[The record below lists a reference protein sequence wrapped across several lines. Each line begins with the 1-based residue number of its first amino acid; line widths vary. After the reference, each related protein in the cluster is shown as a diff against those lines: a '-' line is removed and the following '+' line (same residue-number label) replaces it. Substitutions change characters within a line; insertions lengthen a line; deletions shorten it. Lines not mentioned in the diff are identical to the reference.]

1 MQWEARGF
9 IFAGAATGDC
19 PTTCGDVAMP
29 FPFSIG
35 AGCCRSLGFDLT
47 CHWSSDPPRQLLGD
61 AAAFQVLNVRRR
73 WHSARAGTAPP
84 LWPML
89 TRTAQTRS
97 AGPSPPCADDVL
109 AAAADALGRALAS
122 LHGRRARRRRLDFT
136 VGMGEGKKTE
146 NEGIDGNVTISSRP
160 SKMLYAETATGAVT
174 TVKAPYRGGLAVWV
188 LGCIKLPAN

>member
-89 TRTAQTRS
+89 TRTA
-97 AGPSPPCADDVL
+97 
-109 AAAADALGRALAS
+109 
-122 LHGRRARRRRLDFT
+122 ARRRRLDFT

>member
-1 MQWEARGF
+1 MAWSMPPLALFAAVLALQQAV
-9 IFAGAATGDC
+9 AGAAAAGDC
-19 PTTCGDVAMP
+19 PTTCGDVAVP
-29 FPFSIG
+29 FPFGIG
-35 AGCCRSLGFDLT
+35 AGCYHSPGFNLT
-47 CHWSSDPPRQLLGD
+47 CDRSTDPPRLLLGD

-136 VGMGEGKKTE
+136 VGVRRWEKE
-146 NEGIDGNVTISSRP
+146 RRR
-160 SKMLYAETATGAVT
+160 KMKE
-174 TVKAPYRGGLAVWV
+174 
-188 LGCIKLPAN
+188 